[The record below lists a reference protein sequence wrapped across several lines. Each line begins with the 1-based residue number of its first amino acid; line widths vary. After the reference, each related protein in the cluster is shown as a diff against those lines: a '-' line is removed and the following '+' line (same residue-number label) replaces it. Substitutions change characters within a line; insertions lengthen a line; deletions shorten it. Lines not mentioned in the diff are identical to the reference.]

1 MFLADPIMGN
11 STMKAGNFVD
21 AWRNGIGMV
30 LKSKN
35 GLVPADWQPEAT
47 TTGFVS
53 QDMTRS
59 FLQAAEIGF
68 VPYVKGQF

>member
-1 MFLADPIMGN
+1 
-11 STMKAGNFVD
+11 
-21 AWRNGIGMV
+21 MV